1 VPFWIAEIKLRDV
14 STVEKQ
20 VLIARGSRPVK
31 MKQLIV
37 PAAGVATAITS
48 QKSVDLPNVQD
59 FPQNTSSNKLPED
72 SDKAKQ
78 IAASKT
84 WVRADRMEL
93 Q

>member
-14 STVEKQ
+14 STVEKR
-20 VLIARGSRPVK
+20 VLIARGSRPIK
-31 MKQLIV
+31 MKQLV
-37 PAAGVATAITS
+37 VHVARVATATTS
-48 QKSVDLPNVQD
+48 QTRVDLPNVQD
-59 FPQNTSSNKLPED
+59 FPQNTSSNTLLED

-84 WVRADRMEL
+84 GVRADRMEL